1 VRIDRRLLGWGAFL
15 VIAGAI
21 PLLVRGGYLTEAT
34 IRPWPTLWPVLLIG
48 WGLALVLRRTPV
60 ETLANA
66 LNVIVLGVM
75 AGGLIA
81 TGFGGVPAFGAC
93 GDGNGGSGFAR
104 SSGTLDGSNGRL
116 SIEFNCG
123 SLAVSAVDGA
133 EWAVSG
139 TGPEGR
145 GPEVDA
151 DGNEV
156 SISPPERDFMPFADA
171 GSDWRIEVPR
181 TPLLDLGVTLNA
193 GDGNV
198 DLGGANLGG
207 VSVTL
212 NAGSLTMGLGAAA
225 SLARLGGTVNA
236 GSATFDLPQGI
247 EDINLTL
254 NAGSITVCL
263 PAETNLAV
271 SWSGALG
278 ANNFDEAGLVKTD
291 DQHWM
296 TGGDPPGPR
305 VELDVSA
312 NAGSFTLD
320 LGGTCDA

>member
-21 PLLVRGGYLTEAT
+21 PLLVRGGYLAETT
-34 IRPWPTLWPVLLIG
+34 ISPWPTLWPLLLIG

-60 ETLANA
+60 ETLGNA
-66 LNVIVLGVM
+66 LSVVVLGVM
-75 AGGLIA
+75 GGGLIA

-93 GDGNGGSGFAR
+93 GDGGGSGFAE
-104 SSGTLDGSNGRL
+104 SSGTIAGANGRV

-123 SLAVSAVDGA
+123 SLNVSAVDGS
-133 EWAVSG
+133 EWSVNGS
-139 TGPEGR
+139 GPEGR
-145 GPEVDA
+145 GPEVDVEG
-151 DGNEV
+151 DEV
-156 SISPPERDFMPFADA
+156 NLSPPDRDFMPFADA
-171 GSDWRIEVPR
+171 GSDWRVEIPR
-181 TPLLDLGVTLNA
+181 TPVVDLGLTLNA
-193 GDGNV
+193 GDGSL
-198 DLGGANLGG
+198 DLEGANLGA

-212 NAGSLTMGLGAAA
+212 NAGSLAMDLAAAA
-225 SLARLGGTVNA
+225 SLVRLGGTVNA
-236 GSATFDLPQGI
+236 GSATFNLSGDVD
-247 EDINLTL
+247 DINLTL
-254 NAGSITVCL
+254 NAGSVTLCL
-263 PAETNLAV
+263 PTDTNLAV

-296 TGGDPPGPR
+296 TGETPTDPQ